1 VEVLKTLEG
10 GASALERLNKDIG
23 GIERVERVMDRVREG
38 VEMSEDVGK
47 VIAEMGSGKVDE
59 EEVQEEFDELLK
71 AEEEER
77 KREQEEKDK
86 KEAEEKAR
94 LEEKRDKTLVEE
106 LENVSLNPPK
116 DDVEVS
122 VEGAQEPIPN

>member
-38 VEMSEDVGK
+38 VEMSEDGGK